1 MRKPRDIHAELQALR
16 EKEAALKAAHRA
28 QLAELLARTG
38 ADRLDLEL
46 LAGALLDA
54 VDKAEGA
61 EALAWRQRGEA
72 FFRPARRERGQ
83 PGTANPAASAVA
95 DADGAGAAVGAE

>member
-1 MRKPRDIHAELQALR
+1 MRKPRDIQAELHALR
-16 EKEAALKAAHRA
+16 EKEAQLKAAHRA

-46 LAGALLDA
+46 LAGALLDV

-61 EALAWRQRGEA
+61 AGEAWRQRGEA
-72 FFRPARRERGQ
+72 FFRPARRDRERAGAAA
-83 PGTANPAASAVA
+83 PTAAGT
-95 DADGAGAAVGAE
+95 DGAGAAVGAGQPA